1 MAGLRKGQPCRDR
14 GAPDE
19 RTLTGRGVAAMLPR
33 MSARTISSS
42 MLAAV
47 RAHVIRAVVLTV
59 ALALAGSILAMTAAA
74 ASPAPSAGGAAS
86 PAPASRSLT
95 GHWAIA
101 RTSGIDLVQKGS
113 ALTGTSA
120 MGVSL
125 NGTVVGD
132 QVTFR
137 WWRGV
142 SYAAAKKAD
151 RGNGV
156 MQLSADGERLRIAAR
171 DEEAGPG
178 PFPTQYD
185 AVRVHDIVTGP
196 SPTPWTWYYGQDW
209 PTVYSL
215 SRTVLDF
222 TVESWVW
229 CIQTGYW
236 PSASVIWTKLE
247 DSYTRQGILVPG
259 GWSANG
265 NGPNLLIPG
274 LKP

>member
-1 MAGLRKGQPCRDR
+1 
-14 GAPDE
+14 
-19 RTLTGRGVAAMLPR
+19 MLPR
-33 MSARTISSS
+33 MSGRMIRSSIRAR
-42 MLAAV
+42 AA
-47 RAHVIRAVVLTV
+47 RAVVLTV
-59 ALALAGSILAMTAAA
+59 ALALAGSILAMSAAA
-74 ASPAPSAGGAAS
+74 ASPAPSSGSAAS
-86 PAPASRSLT
+86 PTAANRSLT

-113 ALTGTSA
+113 TLTGASA

-125 NGTVVGD
+125 SGTVAGD

-137 WWRGV
+137 WWRGA
-142 SYAAAKKAD
+142 SYATAKKAD
-151 RGNGV
+151 RGSGV
-156 MQLSADGERLRIAAR
+156 MQVSADGERLRIAAK

-178 PFPTQYD
+178 PFPTQYE
-185 AVRVHDIVTGP
+185 AVRVLDIVTGP
-196 SPTPWTWYYGQDW
+196 SPTPWTWYDGQDW

-222 TVESWVW
+222 TVESWIW